1 MHLQGGV
8 LMANGLE
15 GLAPDLWQRVRRL
28 LEPESGAETAGLI
41 GASIMPG
48 VGEAIDIADI
58 AAGIQDR
65 DLGRIGL
72 GAVGLAL
79 PFISGRTIRGAR
91 DLARA
96 GGTPRPAIITPPPP
110 RPAIITPPP
119 PPPPVKGLEAL
130 GNSRLEKFF
139 LDTQQ
144 GKATGSQWQAML
156 NKAQKSGV
164 VPKGEMEWTGVT
176 SLLGENPSR
185 VFTRAEL
192 QKHMDDSG
200 IKLKETWRGTPV
212 NEFADWSPERRVR
225 VTGKLTRR
233 MHGLDRLE
241 HQGLRR
247 LTSAEK
253 RANHAQARKIEQRIK
268 DINEGVFAA
277 GAGRPLPTTTKF
289 GDSNMRIQGPSEN
302 YRELT
307 VQLDPD
313 QQKKMDSLMKARK
326 ELGMGY
332 DGTASMPPEI
342 RVKYDALTEQIN
354 NLPGPTR
361 FTKSHW
367 PEDNVLVHLRM
378 SDRVGV
384 NPKTGK
390 PEKVLFIEEVQSD
403 WHEKGRKQGYKDSKV
418 DQAFYEQLQSA
429 ERAVE
434 DVKIKHGMEKHE
446 AIQQWDR
453 AARSKTELLSGDYTT
468 TVKMNAVDLLVEEQ
482 MRLDDIIG
490 EFNIAQKKAD
500 DIDWAWMNS
509 QQDKIVP
516 GPFKDTDEWVE
527 LGMRRAIQEGVDGGY
542 DRVAWASGE
551 QVATLPANDLQK
563 HISKID
569 YNPDTGRLEAWDLQG
584 NPAVDH
590 HNITPDQL
598 PEYLGKERA
607 EQLMKAKPQ
616 DRYVP
621 KYEIKKH
628 KPRLPTNEEI
638 RNMRPPPPADS
649 SGRVDYSYRY
659 SVYDPDG
666 YRAANARSREEAQ
679 EFIERQWSENHN
691 IRTIEGDDLAIGG
704 QKMIYFYDKMV
715 PNAVKNAGK
724 QVGGIKIEDINL
736 RPRSAFIQDKI
747 LPLTDPE
754 ALFAE
759 LEAIKGINQSFAI
772 TPEMRNIA
780 GRSGQRLWGTGGLV
794 GLGLAARQQ
803 GNN

>member
-28 LEPESGAETAGLI
+28 LQPESGAETAGLI

-307 VQLDPD
+307 VQLEPEG
-313 QQKKMDSLMKARK
+313 QPLMKARK